1 MEAVICFSMEL
12 LTALPTI
19 RPLRFLKIIIKSI
32 KFSED
37 EIDVA
42 RASPPAPNVFL
53 RYSTDTT
60 DIFKPTFI
68 TIAIDA
74 IIVGDSKF
82 MSPVISEISSIS
94 RHQATQLSD
103 GQYRSTSSVGDSS
116 SLIIV
121 SPTDKIFT
129 RFTDEYECEHIDG
142 GPSGLPDYAICNKMC
157 VVSEDGNKA
166 IMLNLSVRKE
176 YLSISDLE
184 EWAFDHL
191 V

>member
-1 MEAVICFSMEL
+1 MKASTVISSVDQMIRRLNAVSSSVTDEARDEILSEL
-12 LTALPTI
+12 DVLDWPKS
-19 RPLRFLKIIIKSI
+19 RFLSSMDRVAIII
-32 KFSED
+32 
-37 EIDVA
+37 
-42 RASPPAPNVFL
+42 
-53 RYSTDTT
+53 
-60 DIFKPTFI
+60 
-68 TIAIDA
+68 
-74 IIVGDSKF
+74 GDSKF

-129 RFTDEYECEHIDG
+129 RFTDEYECEHIDA
-142 GPSGLPDYAICNKMC
+142 GPDNLPDYAICNKMC
-157 VVSEDGNKA
+157 VATEDDSKA

-184 EWAFDHL
+184 TWAFDHL

>member
-1 MEAVICFSMEL
+1 MKANTVISNIDQMIRRLNAVSSSVADEAKDEIFSELEVLDWLKSRFLDSME
-12 LTALPTI
+12 
-19 RPLRFLKIIIKSI
+19 R
-32 KFSED
+32 
-37 EIDVA
+37 VA
-42 RASPPAPNVFL
+42 V
-53 RYSTDTT
+53 
-60 DIFKPTFI
+60 
-68 TIAIDA
+68 
-74 IIVGDSKF
+74 IVGDSKF

-129 RFTDEYECEHIDG
+129 RFTEEYECEHIDG
-142 GPSGLPDYAICNKMC
+142 GPGGLPDYAICNKMC